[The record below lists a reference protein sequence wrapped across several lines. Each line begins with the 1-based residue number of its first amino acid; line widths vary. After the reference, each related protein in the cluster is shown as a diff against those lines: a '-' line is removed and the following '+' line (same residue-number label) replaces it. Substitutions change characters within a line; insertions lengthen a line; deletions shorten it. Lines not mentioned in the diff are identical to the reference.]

1 MVKVK
6 VLVAQ
11 LSPTLCD
18 PMDCN
23 LPCSS
28 VRVISQ
34 ARILEWVTIGRKTE
48 KEGVLG

>member
-1 MVKVK
+1 MGKVK

-11 LSPTLCD
+11 LRPTLCD

-23 LPCSS
+23 LPYSS
-28 VRVISQ
+28 VHGVSQ